1 MVDILFLGA
10 AGTVTGSSY
19 LVIPENGKSLLID
32 CGMFQGSHAID
43 ALNNRPITIDPAT
56 VAGVILTHAHLD
68 HCGRL
73 PMLYSAGF
81 RVPIYMTEATRA
93 LTELSLLDSAKVGA
107 ERDTAL
113 YTIDDVLHQI
123 PYFTNVEY
131 HRPFQV
137 GNFTI
142 TMKDAGHILGSASL
156 EVVYTSPAGK
166 KETIIFSGDLGNT
179 PQDIIKPTEYFDRG
193 DTIIMESTYGDRIHP
208 DEDPV
213 AVLAHE
219 IQAIEDNQATLL
231 IPSFSLERTQE
242 LLHKIDHLKRDKK
255 VKNETKV
262 YLDSPMAERATE
274 IFKQY
279 RKLYNQ
285 ELSNH
290 VSHDDPFSFP
300 GLVTVEKGHDSAK
313 IKEQSGAKV
322 IIAGSGMMTGG
333 RILNHAID
341 FLPRHDTRILFVG
354 YQAEA
359 TIGRAIMTGEKSVTI
374 YGQHVEVNASI
385 ADTQAL
391 SSHADQPRLLNWLS
405 KIDGAKKIIL
415 THGEDGPRETLK
427 SEIQKKRQSEV
438 FTPRLDEVI
447 RT

>member
-32 CGMFQGSHAID
+32 CGMFQGGHDID
-43 ALNNRPITIDPAT
+43 ALNTRPIKLDPNTI
-56 VAGVILTHAHLD
+56 AGVILTHAHLD

-73 PMLYSAGF
+73 PMLYQIGL
-81 RVPIYMTEATRA
+81 RVPIYMTEATRS

-113 YTIDDVLHQI
+113 YSVDDVLHQI
-123 PYFTNVEY
+123 PYYTNVEY

-156 EVVYTSPAGK
+156 EVVYTSPGGK

-179 PQDIIKPTEYFDRG
+179 PQDIIMPTEFFDHG
-193 DTIIMESTYGDRIHP
+193 ETVIMESTYGDRIHP
-208 DEDPV
+208 EENPV
-213 AVLAHE
+213 EVLCRE
-219 IQAIEDNQATLL
+219 IQAVEDSQATLL

-242 LLHKIDHLKRDKK
+242 LLHKIDHLKRDHK
-255 VKNETKV
+255 VKNETQV

-274 IFKQY
+274 IFKQF
-279 RKLYNQ
+279 RKLYNK
-285 ELSNH
+285 ELS
-290 VSHDDPFSFP
+290 SHTDDPFSFP
-300 GLVTVEKGHDSAK
+300 GLVTVEKGHESAK
-313 IKEQSGAKV
+313 IKERSGTKV

-359 TIGRAIMTGEKSVTI
+359 TIGRAILSGEKSVNI

-385 ADTQAL
+385 AETQAL

-405 KIDGAKKIIL
+405 KIKGSSKVIL
-415 THGEDGPRETLK
+415 THGEDGPREVLK
-427 SEIQKKRQSEV
+427 GEIGKAQQSEV
-438 FTPRLDEVI
+438 FTPHLDEVI
-447 RT
+447 RI